1 MTTETFISKIKF
13 FQVENN
19 LIKLYPTDNPKA
31 LQKFWERLFWIPNIN
46 QQKNGWLNDLYKQTN
61 GIDLINY
68 YIVPYN
74 IYFNKKTESFDDFCR
89 EWIVNQDNPNEIL
102 ADFYSFMTNDYSLI
116 GYLDNLKNENDD
128 NYIAYSSVNKG
139 IKDVEIIFSSIY
151 KLYDFIIESFIN
163 KRELDF
169 SHPIDYWKERDE
181 ELNKAYLNN
190 KIMIY
195 KEKYLYQNES
205 DLFKKHK

>member
-1 MTTETFISKIKF
+1 
-13 FQVENN
+13 
-19 LIKLYPTDNPKA
+19 
-31 LQKFWERLFWIPNIN
+31 
-46 QQKNGWLNDLYKQTN
+46 
-61 GIDLINY
+61 
-68 YIVPYN
+68 
-74 IYFNKKTESFDDFCR
+74 
-89 EWIVNQDNPNEIL
+89 
-102 ADFYSFMTNDYSLI
+102 MTNDYSLI

-169 SHPIDYWKERDE
+169 SHPIEYWKERDE

>member
-1 MTTETFISKIKF
+1 MKM
-13 FQVENN
+13 
-19 LIKLYPTDNPKA
+19 Y
-31 LQKFWERLFWIPNIN
+31 
-46 QQKNGWLNDLYKQTN
+46 
-61 GIDLINY
+61 
-68 YIVPYN
+68 
-74 IYFNKKTESFDDFCR
+74 KKTR
-89 EWIVNQDNPNEIL
+89 VN
-102 ADFYSFMTNDYSLI
+102 
-116 GYLDNLKNENDD
+116 
-128 NYIAYSSVNKG
+128 
-139 IKDVEIIFSSIY
+139 VEIIFSSIY

-169 SHPIDYWKERDE
+169 SHPIEYWKERDE